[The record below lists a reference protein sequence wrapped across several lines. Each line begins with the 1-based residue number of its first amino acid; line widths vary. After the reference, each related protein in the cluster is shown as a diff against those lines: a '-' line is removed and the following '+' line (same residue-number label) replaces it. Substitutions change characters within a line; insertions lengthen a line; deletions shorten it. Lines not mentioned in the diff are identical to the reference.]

1 MQNNSYTLYVEIN
14 LSNLIF
20 FVGKFDNEQKFV
32 LKEKFISNNNK
43 FKKNKFLNVDEISEF
58 VEKNIKI
65 IEDKLDCI
73 FVDVIVIVENFNL
86 SCINVSSFKKLNGSQ
101 LLKENISYILNS
113 LKLDIIE
120 NNNNKRILHIFNS
133 RSVLDGVEVKNIPIG
148 LFGNF
153 YTHELTFFLIENNE
167 YKNIQQIFKK
177 NNLNIKKLI
186 LKNYCEGINFF
197 NQNSENENFILIKVE
212 NEISQINFFE
222 NLSFRYSQTFNFGT
236 NIILKDISKICSI
249 SNQIIEKFL
258 EDNSFNNLNFNEK
271 EILEEKYFE
280 NNNFRKVRKS
290 LIFDIANARIE
301 EMINILFSKNN
312 NLQLFKKKRMNILL
326 EIKKGI
332 FLDNFKAS
340 FQSNITKKDDF
351 NVLVNNNIVNDEYM
365 SNVAHLANFGWK
377 KEAIPTTKIKSS
389 IITRIFKSIFG

>member
-1 MQNNSYTLYVEIN
+1 M
-14 LSNLIF
+14 
-20 FVGKFDNEQKFV
+20 
-32 LKEKFISNNNK
+32 
-43 FKKNKFLNVDEISEF
+43 
-58 VEKNIKI
+58 
-65 IEDKLDCI
+65 
-73 FVDVIVIVENFNL
+73 
-86 SCINVSSFKKLNGSQ
+86 
-101 LLKENISYILNS
+101 
-113 LKLDIIE
+113 
-120 NNNNKRILHIFNS
+120 
-133 RSVLDGVEVKNIPIG
+133 
-148 LFGNF
+148 
-153 YTHELTFFLIENNE
+153 
-167 YKNIQQIFKK
+167 
-177 NNLNIKKLI
+177 
-186 LKNYCEGINFF
+186 
-197 NQNSENENFILIKVE
+197 IKVE